1 MTNYIDVPK
10 EEVLK
15 HITQSLIDEMNKQ
28 LAAMDDPLV
37 KKLVVNEIEWLDD
50 GLRFWIRDDN
60 SE

>member
-28 LAAMDDPLV
+28 LDDLINNNIDKALLAP
-37 KKLVVNEIEWLDD
+37 
-50 GLRFWIRDDN
+50 WIAGTQSN
-60 SE
+60 V